1 MLALARLA
9 FFENLLVGQESS
21 VCCPH
26 WQVSLGVF
34 PLPKTFGN
42 SHGKVHRAKNVFHLA
57 QAPFVMLLSPIFM
70 MVAQI
75 SLWIAWNGRWFLV
88 KTRKWNMLF
97 HRKFPKGKQL
107 GLPFFKM
114 QLFPGTFQW
123 NVRKTCVPSTSQLEF
138 SEFLSKWKAP
148 HVQRKSIPIFAHAQ
162 NFDFCLSCREIKRF

>member
-1 MLALARLA
+1 MSVVRINECPWA
-9 FFENLLVGQESS
+9 FSIYQKLSEASMERS
-21 VCCPH
+21 
-26 WQVSLGVF
+26 
-34 PLPKTFGN
+34 
-42 SHGKVHRAKNVFHLA
+42 FHLTQVPFAYAFVTKIQDGSTDIA
-57 QAPFVMLLSPIFM
+57 Q
-70 MVAQI
+70 
-75 SLWIAWNGRWFLV
+75 WIAWNRRWFLV

-107 GLPFFKM
+107 GLPFLKI

-162 NFDFCLSCREIKRF
+162 NFDFCLSCCEIKRF